1 MTTEVNIN
9 RQTVLAASREV
20 DFADFTSGVAK
31 PIIYLRPGT
40 QILRGYLEVT
50 EVWNA
55 AGAVAATI
63 GDTEGTDDVDRYL
76 TSTSLKTLALTP
88 FTSAAFAATA
98 LKDAVIDTA
107 EALTMTVTTAS
118 GTNTTGKARVWIE
131 YSESSRVNEVH
142 PYRG

>member
-1 MTTEVNIN
+1 MTTSVNIN
-9 RQTVLAASREV
+9 RQTVLSAVREV
-20 DFADFTSGVAK
+20 DFEDFTSGVAK

-40 QILRGYLEVT
+40 QILRGFVEVT

-76 TSTSLKTLALTP
+76 ASTSVKALGVTN
-88 FTSAAFAATA
+88 FTSAAFAATPIS
-98 LKDAVIDTA
+98 AVIDTA

-118 GTNTTGKARVWIE
+118 GTNATGKARVYIE
-131 YSESSRVNEVH
+131 FVEENRGTEFNT
-142 PYRG
+142 YRG